1 MKRLLALVLMI
12 SAAPVF
18 ADADAF
24 PPIPSTPV
32 VAHRGFSGIKPENTL
47 AAFRAAVDVGAN
59 GAECDIRRAA
69 DGVIYIMHDGNF
81 KRTAGHDVAAGTI
94 PYSEIES
101 FDAGEGEKIPT
112 LESYLTLLKGT
123 ATRPII
129 EVKEDGFEEQL
140 VEMIRAFELEKT
152 AVVIDF
158 SAARVKKIRE
168 LAPEICVA
176 WLCGFNNETPE
187 DEIVEKIIATLKD
200 CNTNVVDMQF
210 GRTTPA
216 LVQKLHEAGISVWCW
231 TVDNPEDIA
240 RLYDMGVDSVTT
252 NFPDRALECYRTK

>member
-1 MKRLLALVLMI
+1 MKKLLALVLMVS
-12 SAAPVF
+12 SAAVF
-18 ADADAF
+18 ADGNAF

-47 AAFRAAVDVGAN
+47 AAFRAAVEVGAG
-59 GAECDIRRAA
+59 GAECDIRRAS

-81 KRTAGHDVAAGTI
+81 NRTAGHDIPAGTI
-94 PYSEIES
+94 PYSEIEA

-140 VEMIRAFELEKT
+140 VEMIRAFELEST

-158 SAARVKKIRE
+158 SAARVKKVRE
-168 LAPEICVA
+168 LAPEICCA
-176 WLCGFNNETPE
+176 WLCSFNSETPE
-187 DEIVEKIIATLKD
+187 DEIAEKIIGTLKD

-210 GRTTPA
+210 GRATPT
-216 LVQKLHEAGISVWCW
+216 LVRKLNEAGISVWCW
-231 TVDNPEDIA
+231 TVDNPEDIQ

-252 NFPDRALECYRTK
+252 DFPDRALECYRKK

>member
-1 MKRLLALVLMI
+1 MI
-12 SAAPVF
+12 SSASVF
-18 ADADAF
+18 AADDDAF

-32 VAHRGFSGIKPENTL
+32 VAHRGFSGAKPENTL

-59 GAECDIRRAA
+59 GAECDIRRAT

-81 KRTAGHDVAAGTI
+81 KRTAGHDIAAGAI

-101 FDAGEGEKIPT
+101 FDAGDGEKIPT

-187 DEIVEKIIATLKD
+187 DEIADKIIATLKD
-200 CNTNVVDMQF
+200 CDTNVVDMQF
-210 GRTTPA
+210 NRTTPT
-216 LVQKLHEAGISVWCW
+216 LVQKLNDAGISVWCW

-240 RLYDMGVDSVTT
+240 RLYDMGVDSITT
-252 NFPDRALECYRTK
+252 NFPDRALECYRTR